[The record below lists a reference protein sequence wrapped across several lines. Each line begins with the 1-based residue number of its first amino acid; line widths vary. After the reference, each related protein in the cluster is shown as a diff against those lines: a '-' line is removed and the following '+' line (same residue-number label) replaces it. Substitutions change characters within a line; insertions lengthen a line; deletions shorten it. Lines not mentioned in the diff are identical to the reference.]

1 MLDRI
6 RAVFA
11 EAQAEGMDQLYDVIN
26 AARDLA
32 PDSDFQ
38 ACYDLVMTSGG
49 PEVEIWINFTVT
61 TATRFDLDDQPEP
74 EQFFPF
80 SRSVVMP
87 VGKSSGLSLRNNEG
101 P

>member
-11 EAQAEGMDQLYDVIN
+11 DSQTEGMDQLYDVIN

-38 ACYDLVMTSGG
+38 ACYDLVMASGG
-49 PEVEIWINFTVT
+49 PEAVSYTHLTLPTIAIV
-61 TATRFDLDDQPEP
+61 
-74 EQFFPF
+74 
-80 SRSVVMP
+80 
-87 VGKSSGLSLRNNEG
+87 
-101 P
+101 

>member
-1 MLDRI
+1 MLARI

-11 EAQAEGMDQLYDVIN
+11 DAQTEGLDQLYDVIN

-38 ACYDLVMTSGG
+38 ACYDLVMASGG

-61 TATRFDLDDQPEP
+61 TATRFDLNDQPEP
-74 EQFFPF
+74 EQFL
-80 SRSVVMP
+80 SVLEECCDARREQQRVQP
-87 VGKSSGLSLRNNEG
+87 SE
-101 P
+101 

>member
-1 MLDRI
+1 MLARI

-11 EAQAEGMDQLYDVIN
+11 DAQTEGLDQVFDVIN

-38 ACYDLVMTSGG
+38 ACYDLVMASCG
-49 PEVEIWINFTVT
+49 PEVETWINFTVT

-74 EQFFPF
+74 EQFLLVLQECCDARREHQRGQP
-80 SRSVVMP
+80 S
-87 VGKSSGLSLRNNEG
+87 E
-101 P
+101 

>member
-11 EAQAEGMDQLYDVIN
+11 DAQTEGMDQLYDVIN

-38 ACYDLVMTSGG
+38 ACYDLVLASGG
-49 PEVEIWINFTVT
+49 PEVETWINITVT
-61 TATRFDLDDQPEP
+61 TATLFNLDDQPEP
-74 EQFFPF
+74 EQFL
-80 SRSVVMP
+80 SVLEEFCDVHREQQRAQP
-87 VGKSSGLSLRNNEG
+87 SE
-101 P
+101 